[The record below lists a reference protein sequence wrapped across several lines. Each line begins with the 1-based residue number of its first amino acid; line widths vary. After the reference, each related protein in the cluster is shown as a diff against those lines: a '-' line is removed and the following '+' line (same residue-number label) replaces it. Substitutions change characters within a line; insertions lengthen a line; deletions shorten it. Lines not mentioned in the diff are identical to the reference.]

1 MAATSGLTMQ
11 VADEAGVPAFEH
23 ASRPIA
29 FSGMAGVF
37 TPAPARGSLAVLFVS
52 PWGLEDLSVRKFWR
66 VISERLAERNVASL
80 RFDLPGTG
88 DSLDPASFEDGL
100 GLWDDA
106 IVAAAGELSRRSG
119 VRRIVL
125 VGQGLGAA
133 LAARV
138 AARLENLAGLA
149 LLAPVVSGRF
159 HLREIAAMSRMV
171 DDSLGL
177 AEDQRQTK
185 GVSIAGFTL
194 AEPIAADIKRLDL
207 MALDGVPAVPCLVA
221 ERANRPSDGEFAV
234 YLAAGGAT
242 VKRLAFDGYEALTAN
257 PAVSKVPDDMAM
269 QLAGWIATLAP
280 AEGAPAAKPALLATG
295 MLDGGAFRETPVC
308 FGHVSPLYGV
318 LTRPA
323 GQRQGAT
330 VLFLSTGYDRHAG
343 WGRTTVILARQLAE
357 RGIASLRFDAANVAD
372 SPPAPHAPAQVLYST
387 SQEQDVAA
395 ALDFLTRQDLGPI
408 ILAGRCSGAYL
419 SFRSAVA
426 DPRVAGAVAV
436 NPYTFRWQ
444 PNRDIDSA
452 LQFGPRALSDYGQR
466 ALQWATVRRLLKGEI
481 DVRRAVANI
490 AAVVS
495 KKALQPLMLFIR
507 HYTEEGRHVHAAFR
521 TLARR
526 STKLTLVYSENDVGW
541 EHFSSYFGQRGE
553 RLREYGNVQ
562 LAVIPNAD
570 HNLTPPHARLV
581 YLDEVTGLARQ
592 FSSQT

>member
-1 MAATSGLTMQ
+1 MAALCIIDGQ
-11 VADEAGVPAFEH
+11 DAAEGGAPVFEAAGEPVAFA
-23 ASRPIA
+23 
-29 FSGMAGVF
+29 GMAGIF
-37 TPAPARGSLAVLFVS
+37 TPAPAGSGLAVLFVS
-52 PWGLEDLSVRKFWR
+52 PWGLEDLCVRKFWR
-66 VISERLAERNVASL
+66 VIAGGLAERGVASL

-88 DSLDPASFEDGL
+88 DSLDPASFEGGL
-100 GLWDDA
+100 GLWEAAVQDA
-106 IVAAAGELSRRSG
+106 ARELQRRSG
-119 VRRIVL
+119 AGRIAL

-138 AARLENLAGLA
+138 AGRIEGLAGLA

-177 AEDQRQTK
+177 AEDQRQAK

-194 AEPIAADIKRLDL
+194 PDEIAADVKRLDL
-207 MALDGVPAVPCLVA
+207 MALDAAPAVPCLVA
-221 ERANRPSDGEFAV
+221 ERVARPSDGEFAT
-234 YLAAGGAT
+234 YLTARGAA
-242 VKRLAFDGYEALTAN
+242 VERMAFDGYDALTAN
-257 PAVSKVPDDMAM
+257 PAVSKIPGETAAR
-269 QLAGWIATLAP
+269 LAGWLAALAP
-280 AEGAPAAKPALLATG
+280 GRGGSVAEALPGGT
-295 MLDGGAFRETPVC
+295 LDGGSFRETPVR
-308 FGHVSPLYGV
+308 FGTLSPLYGV

-323 GQRQGAT
+323 GRRQGAT

-343 WGRTTVILARQLAE
+343 WGRTTAILARQLAE

-387 SQEQDVAA
+387 AQEHDVAA
-395 ALDFLTRQDLGPI
+395 ALDFLTRQDMGPV

-419 SFRSAVA
+419 SFRSAVS
-426 DPRVAGAVAV
+426 DPRAAGAVVV

-444 PNRDIDSA
+444 PGRDVDSA

-466 ALQWATVRRLLKGEI
+466 ALQWATVRRLMKGEI
-481 DVRRAVANI
+481 DVRRALANI
-490 AAVVS
+490 AQAVS
-495 KKALQPLMLFIR
+495 RKALAPLVLFIR

-526 STKLTLVYSENDVGW
+526 GTRVTLVYSENDVGW

-570 HNLTPPHARLV
+570 HNLTPPHARAV
-581 YLDEVTGLARQ
+581 YLDEVTSLALQ
-592 FSSQT
+592 FSSQR

>member
-1 MAATSGLTMQ
+1 MAAVSTLTMQ
-11 VADEAGVPAFEH
+11 NSEDAGRLAFDA
-23 ASRPIA
+23 ASQPVA
-29 FSGMAGVF
+29 FSGMAGIF
-37 TPAPARGSLAVLFVS
+37 TPAPACGSLAVLFVS

-66 VISERLAERNVASL
+66 VISERLAGRNVASL

-88 DSLDPASFEDGL
+88 DSLDPASFEGGL
-100 GLWDDA
+100 GVWDDA
-106 IVAAAGELSRRSG
+106 IVAAADELSRRSG
-119 VRRIVL
+119 AQRIVL

-138 AARLENLAGLA
+138 SSRLEHLAGMA

-159 HLREIAAMSRMV
+159 HLREVAAMSRMV

-194 AEPIAADIKRLDL
+194 TDPIAADIRRLDL
-207 MALDGVPAVPCLVA
+207 LALNDLPAVPCLVA
-221 ERANRPSDGEFAV
+221 ERATRPSDGEFAV
-234 YLAAGGAT
+234 YLAARGVT
-242 VKRLAFDGYEALTAN
+242 VERLPFDGYEALTAN
-257 PAVSKVPDDMAM
+257 PAVSKVPEDMAVRI
-269 QLAGWIATLAP
+269 AGWITTLAP
-280 AEGAPAAKPALLATG
+280 SEETLALRPALLAPGT
-295 MLDGGAFRETPVC
+295 LDGGAFQQTPVC
-308 FGHVSPLYGV
+308 FGDVSPLYGV
-318 LTRPA
+318 LTRPV
-323 GQRQGAT
+323 GKRQGAT

-343 WGRTTVILARQLAE
+343 WGRTTVALARQLAE

-372 SPPAPHAPAQVLYST
+372 SPPAPHAPTQVLYST
-387 SQEQDVAA
+387 AQEHDVATA
-395 ALDFLTRQDLGPI
+395 IDFLTRQELGPI

-426 DPRVAGAVAV
+426 DPRVAGAVIV

-444 PNRDIDSA
+444 PDRDVDTA
-452 LQFGPRALSDYGQR
+452 LQFGARALSDYGQR

-481 DVRRAVANI
+481 DVRRALTNI
-490 AAVVS
+490 ASVVS
-495 KKALQPLMLFIR
+495 KKALQPLMLFLR

-526 STKLTLVYSENDVGW
+526 GTKVTLVYSESDVGW

-553 RLREYGNVQ
+553 RMGEYGNVQ
-562 LAVIPNAD
+562 LVVIPNAD
-570 HNLTPPHARLV
+570 HNLTPPHARLA
-581 YLDEVTGLARQ
+581 YLDEVTALARQ